1 MADSN
6 SYPMISE
13 KNWWTIREKFK
24 ASLPA
29 IATPNYVKTLLTLS
43 SDSSANSNVI
53 TPMRRIGLL
62 DEENKPTALANDW
75 RLDNKYKE
83 VCSSIIKN
91 VYPTEL
97 LDLFPDSNVDRASAR
112 NWFMSQGVGQGAADK
127 MVALFMLL
135 KSGEIKD
142 KNIATPKKSGKAV
155 SKIAKPQAPSKSKED
170 SEPSDP
176 VVKPQPHGNRPN
188 LHIDLQIHISPES
201 TPEQIEAIFASMAKH
216 LLWGDRI
223 FEKCGIRR
231 DEGGD
236 GGKTLEIRG
245 KRRLSARD
253 GGANYQQS

>member
-1 MADSN
+1 MKGSSSMADSN

-135 KSGEIKD
+135 KVEK
-142 KNIATPKKSGKAV
+142 
-155 SKIAKPQAPSKSKED
+155 SKIRILRRQKNLAKQFQK
-170 SEPSDP
+170 
-176 VVKPQPHGNRPN
+176 
-188 LHIDLQIHISPES
+188 
-201 TPEQIEAIFASMAKH
+201 
-216 LLWGDRI
+216 
-223 FEKCGIRR
+223 
-231 DEGGD
+231 
-236 GGKTLEIRG
+236 
-245 KRRLSARD
+245 
-253 GGANYQQS
+253 

>member
-135 KSGEIKD
+135 KSGAIKD
-142 KNIATPKKSGKAV
+142 KKIATPKKSGKAV

-176 VVKPQPHGNRPN
+176 VVKPQPHGNRQIFILICKSIYLQNQRQSKLKQSLRVWPN
-188 LHIDLQIHISPES
+188 TYME
-201 TPEQIEAIFASMAKH
+201 
-216 LLWGDRI
+216 
-223 FEKCGIRR
+223 
-231 DEGGD
+231 
-236 GGKTLEIRG
+236 LETNGVRN
-245 KRRLSARD
+245 RYSLNSARH
-253 GGANYQQS
+253 

>member
-142 KNIATPKKSGKAV
+142 KNIATPKKIWQSSFKNSQTAGSFKV
-155 SKIAKPQAPSKSKED
+155 
-170 SEPSDP
+170 
-176 VVKPQPHGNRPN
+176 
-188 LHIDLQIHISPES
+188 
-201 TPEQIEAIFASMAKH
+201 
-216 LLWGDRI
+216 
-223 FEKCGIRR
+223 
-231 DEGGD
+231 EG
-236 GGKTLEIRG
+236 R
-245 KRRLSARD
+245 
-253 GGANYQQS
+253 

>member
-62 DEENKPTALANDW
+62 DEENKPTTLANDW

-176 VVKPQPHGNRPN
+176 VVKPNPTGIAQIFILICKSIYLQNQRQSKLKQSLRVWPNTYMELETNGVRNRYSLN
-188 LHIDLQIHISPES
+188 
-201 TPEQIEAIFASMAKH
+201 
-216 LLWGDRI
+216 
-223 FEKCGIRR
+223 
-231 DEGGD
+231 
-236 GGKTLEIRG
+236 
-245 KRRLSARD
+245 SARH
-253 GGANYQQS
+253 

>member
-176 VVKPQPHGNRPN
+176 VVNTGIAQIFILICKSIYLQNQRQSKLKQSLRVWPNTYMELETNGVRNRYSLN
-188 LHIDLQIHISPES
+188 
-201 TPEQIEAIFASMAKH
+201 
-216 LLWGDRI
+216 
-223 FEKCGIRR
+223 
-231 DEGGD
+231 
-236 GGKTLEIRG
+236 
-245 KRRLSARD
+245 SARH
-253 GGANYQQS
+253 

>member
-83 VCSSIIKN
+83 VCSSIKLFKDGHHARA
-91 VYPTEL
+91 VEEAYKL
-97 LDLFPDSNVDRASAR
+97 LDNTVKVKAGLQQTDLT
-112 NWFMSQGVGQGAADK
+112 GAKLMQTAFSPNK
-127 MVALFMLL
+127 PLLRLNECVSTSEQNEQSGYMQILAGCMV
-135 KSGEIKD
+135 
-142 KNIATPKKSGKAV
+142 
-155 SKIAKPQAPSKSKED
+155 
-170 SEPSDP
+170 
-176 VVKPQPHGNRPN
+176 
-188 LHIDLQIHISPES
+188 
-201 TPEQIEAIFASMAKH
+201 
-216 LLWGDRI
+216 
-223 FEKCGIRR
+223 GIRNPR
-231 DEGGD
+231 AHDSDWED
-236 GGKTLEIRG
+236 TEERSLQL
-245 KRRLSARD
+245 LSF
-253 GGANYQQS
+253 ANHLMERILVSEKVDY

>member
-91 VYPTEL
+91 VYL
-97 LDLFPDSNVDRASAR
+97 SL
-112 NWFMSQGVGQGAADK
+112 
-127 MVALFMLL
+127 
-135 KSGEIKD
+135 
-142 KNIATPKKSGKAV
+142 
-155 SKIAKPQAPSKSKED
+155 
-170 SEPSDP
+170 
-176 VVKPQPHGNRPN
+176 
-188 LHIDLQIHISPES
+188 IHI
-201 TPEQIEAIFASMAKH
+201 
-216 LLWGDRI
+216 
-223 FEKCGIRR
+223 
-231 DEGGD
+231 
-236 GGKTLEIRG
+236 
-245 KRRLSARD
+245 
-253 GGANYQQS
+253 